1 MMQICADSPTLQ
13 SFATDHDKLGW
24 ENFMTGR
31 RCSSLFRLQ
40 RTYLQQSRSPQT
52 ISSWARQFTQHVLH
66 ITHQQ
71 WLYRNARIHIR
82 VLENMTAPEHHA
94 IRDTVLAL
102 LHTDPDD
109 LLPQHQ
115 YLLLDQDFYQLG
127 SGMTL
132 DRQHWIAHMNSALA
146 AAKHTGH
153 KRARDGPVALQHNK
167 HPRF

>member
-31 RCSSLFRLQ
+31 ICSSLFRLQ
-40 RTYLQQSRSPQT
+40 RTYLQQSRSPQA
-52 ISSWARQFTQHVLH
+52 ISSWACQFTQHVLH

-94 IRDTVLAL
+94 IRDTVLTL

-115 YLLLDQDFYQLG
+115 HLLLDQDFHQLG
-127 SGMTL
+127 SGTTL

-146 AAKHTGH
+146 AAKYTGH
-153 KRARDGPVALQHNK
+153 KRTQDGPVALPHNK